1 MLSASPGWDCPGK
14 GGSIT
19 GGSGGSVPGWYW
31 PVGALAPSGGCGDWS
46 CARAATG
53 SASMDITG
61 KSRNQRIENLQDR
74 DPDMAK
80 FCNQR
85 VSAT

>member
-1 MLSASPGWDCPGK
+1 
-14 GGSIT
+14 
-19 GGSGGSVPGWYW
+19 
-31 PVGALAPSGGCGDWS
+31 
-46 CARAATG
+46 
-53 SASMDITG
+53 MDITG
-61 KSRNQRIENLQDR
+61 KTRNQRIENLQDR